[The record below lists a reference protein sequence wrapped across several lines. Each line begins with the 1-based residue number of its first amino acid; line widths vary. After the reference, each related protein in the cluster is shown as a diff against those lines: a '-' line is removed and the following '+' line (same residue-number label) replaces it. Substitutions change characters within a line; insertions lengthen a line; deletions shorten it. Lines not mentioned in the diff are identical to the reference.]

1 MNDHRGSPRPPN
13 RADEMTMTSAVDAAT
28 SMRCALIG
36 ADSLLIECG
45 ELLRS
50 RGHEIVAV
58 VSGGPKVSEWGRR
71 IGVAVHDAATT
82 DWVEA
87 LRGNPI
93 DHLFA
98 ITHLAILPDTALS
111 LPAKGAINFHDG
123 PLPAYAGLN
132 APAWALMNGEST
144 YGISWHEITS
154 GIDEGDLFKQQLFE
168 VATAETSLSI
178 NTRNFEAA
186 IDTFAELVDELS
198 GGTIRRTRQD
208 LSTSRTTYKRNDRPP
223 VLCTL
228 DWQRPALELE
238 RLVRALDFGRYAN
251 PLGSPTIATATD
263 AFTVKR
269 AELRDEIGEAGE
281 VIDVDGEVLIAT
293 TEGSLALL
301 AFETLSGDEVS
312 VDEVISRLGLT
323 RGAHLPLLDADRAV
337 ALTQL
342 GVRLARSERFFTGRL
357 STLEPV
363 ELPWATTAAGGHVAQ
378 HTELAVSIPAGLADR
393 LAHDLETTVVTAFAT
408 VLARLSGKR
417 RFTLAL
423 TTAATAAAA
432 ATGTPLVSSQV
443 PMSIDLPTDQPAA
456 PAVDAIAAELA
467 CIAERGTFLLG
478 LVGRDPE
485 LRKHRELAAG
495 TIAPIAVRLG
505 GSDTPVAPGTVVE
518 LVVDGQQATVRVDEG
533 LVARADAELFVS
545 CLHAVLESIASQPDT
560 PLSHVDLLGATLRDR
575 VLESWNDTVVAFPAE
590 SCIHDLFEQQVD
602 RSPATTALVFEDRSI
617 SYRDLDA
624 RSNQVAAYLRELGIG
639 PDSLV
644 GVHVERSIELMVA
657 VLGVHKAGG
666 AYVPLDP
673 TYPPDRLEHM
683 IRDSGCGVIITLGRL
698 ERSLPLPAGSTA
710 DVLRLDTDATVIDRQ
725 STERVPAGAGP
736 SNLAYC
742 IYTSGSTGLPKG
754 VLIEHHNATNFFT
767 GMDAVVAHD
776 LPATWFA
783 VTSLSFDISVL
794 ELLYTL
800 TRGFSVVVYLDH
812 DKIGDDH
819 TTDVHDAFVPEHGGA
834 PMDFSL
840 FYFSGDAAEGHGV
853 GKYRLMLEGSKFAD
867 THGFKAVW
875 TPERHFHAFGGLYPH
890 PAVTGAALAAITE
903 NVQIRSG
910 SIVLPLHHP
919 IRVAEAWSMVDNLS
933 NGRVGLSIASGWFP
947 RDFVIMPENYA
958 DAKRNMFRDIE
969 KVKALWRGEAVTFT
983 GVNGAEEQITT
994 LPRPVQP
1001 ELPVWV
1007 TTAGNPDTFIEAGR
1021 IGANVLTHLLGQSV
1035 EQLAPKLEAYRQAR
1049 ADAGFDPDTGI
1060 VSLMLHT
1067 FVGADD
1073 DEVREL
1079 VRQPM
1084 KDYLGTSVQLVKEYA
1099 WAFPTFQRP
1108 QGYDISND
1116 DDLITSL
1123 SPEDTDAV
1131 LEFAFLRY
1139 YETSGLFGTPE
1150 SVQPMID
1157 RLKGLGVDEIG
1168 CLIDFGVST
1177 DTVLENLP
1185 HLERAKDLANAPAP
1199 PLSGFGA
1206 TIADPSAQL
1215 DLSPAAQLRRHQVT
1229 HLQCTPSMARMFTL
1243 EDDTRAALADV
1254 AHLYV
1259 GGEAFPVQLAKDLV
1273 ANSLTGNVTNMYGP
1287 TETTIWSTTWKLEGS
1302 LDTIP
1307 IGTPIANTRI
1317 YILDANLQLLPPGVP
1332 GNLWIG
1338 GEGVVRGYHA
1348 RPELTA
1354 ERFVADPFVAGA
1366 RMYTTGDLAKWRT
1379 DGSGIIDFLGRIDHQ
1394 VKIRGYRIEL
1404 GEIEARLGQ
1413 HPDVRE
1419 CVVVVREETPG
1430 DQQLVAFVSP
1440 KDDANLQP
1448 SELKD
1453 HLRVNLPDP
1462 MIPGHVIVLV
1472 DLPHTPNGKI
1482 DRNGLPSLASV
1493 LGERDAGAV
1502 VADAENDLERTVL
1515 EVWRETL
1522 GMQAIGVDDN
1532 FFDIGGH
1539 SLLVV
1544 RMHRRLKEVL
1554 ERQIAL
1560 TELYRFPTIRSF
1572 ANSLTSDSSSV
1583 TMQKSVDRAS
1593 RRRESL
1599 DRRRARIN

>member
-1 MNDHRGSPRPPN
+1 MTLPPTDPN
-13 RADEMTMTSAVDAAT
+13 ASL
-28 SMRCALIG
+28 RCVLIG

-50 RGHEIVAV
+50 RGHEVVAV
-58 VSGGPKVSEWGRR
+58 VAGAPKVADWGRR
-71 IGVAVHDAATT
+71 IGVPVHDAGTNE
-82 DWVEA
+82 WVEA
-87 LRGNPI
+87 LRGTSI

-98 ITHLAILPDTALS
+98 ITHLAILPDEALTLAS
-111 LPAKGAINFHDG
+111 RGSINFHDG
-123 PLPAYAGLN
+123 PLPQYAGLN
-132 APAWALMNGEST
+132 APAWALINGEDT

-154 GIDEGDLFKQQLFE
+154 GIDEGDLLKQQLFD
-168 VATAETSLSI
+168 VSPAETSLSI
-178 NTRNFEAA
+178 NTRNFETA
-186 IDTFAELVDELS
+186 IDTFAELVDELAA
-198 GGTIRRTRQD
+198 GTVQRTPQD
-208 LSTSRTTYKRNDRPP
+208 LSSPRTTYKRNDRPAA
-223 VLCTL
+223 LCVL
-228 DWQRPALELE
+228 DWRRPAAELE
-238 RLVRALDFGRYAN
+238 RLVRALDFGRYGN
-251 PLGSPTIATATD
+251 PLGSPTLTTA
-263 AFTVKR
+263 AGAVAVKR
-269 AELRDEIGEAGE
+269 AEARDDEPQGEP
-281 VIDVDGEVLIAT
+281 GEVLEVGDDEIVIAT
-293 TEGSLALL
+293 SDGVLALS
-301 AFETLSGDEVS
+301 AFETLAGDEVS
-312 VDEVISRLGLT
+312 VADVAARFGLSVGG
-323 RGAHLPLLDADRAV
+323 RLPLLDDARATE
-337 ALTQL
+337 LTEI
-342 GVRLARSERFFTGRL
+342 GARLAKAERFFEARL
-357 STLEPV
+357 GSIEPV
-363 ELPWATTAAGGHVAQ
+363 ELPWASTATADHVAR
-378 HTELAVSIPAGLADR
+378 HVSLPVTVPSSLADR
-393 LAHDLETTVVTAFAT
+393 FGAESATAVVAAFAT
-408 VLARLSGKR
+408 VLARLSGKQQ
-417 RFTLAL
+417 FHVAL
-423 TTAATAAAA
+423 STAATASLA
-432 ATGTPLVSSQV
+432 ATAAPLVSSQV
-443 PMSIDLPTDQPAA
+443 PMAVDLALDQVAA
-456 PAVDAIAAELA
+456 PAVAAIAAELA
-467 CIAERGTFLLG
+467 RIEARGSFLFDV
-478 LVGRDPE
+478 VGREPE
-485 LRKHRELAAG
+485 LRKRRELVAG

-505 GSDTPVAPGTVVE
+505 GTAPVASGTVVE
-518 LVVDGQQATVRVDEG
+518 LVVAPDPAAGTTLLVDEA
-533 LVARADAELFVS
+533 LVARSDADLFVA
-545 CLHAVLESIASQPDT
+545 CFEAVLDSVANQTDI
-560 PLSHVDLLGATLRDR
+560 PLSHVDLLGAGLRTQ
-575 VLESWNDTVVAFPAE
+575 VLESWNHTVVPFPSHA
-590 SCIHDLFEQQVD
+590 CIHHLFEEQVD
-602 RSPATTALVFEDRSI
+602 RTPDVDALVFEDQHI

-624 RSNQVAAYLRELGIG
+624 RANQVAAHLRSLGIG

-644 GVHVERSIELMVA
+644 GVHVERGIELMVA
-657 VLGVHKAGG
+657 VLGVQKAGG

-673 TYPPDRLEHM
+673 TYPADRLEHM
-683 IRDSGCGVIITLGRL
+683 IRDSGCGVIVTLGKL
-698 ERSLPLPAGSTA
+698 ERILPLPEGSTA
-710 DVLRLDTDATVIDRQ
+710 TVLRLDTDWPTIAQHT
-725 STERVPAGAGP
+725 TERVRADAGP
-736 SNLAYC
+736 ANLAYC

-754 VLIEHHNATNFFT
+754 VLIEHRNAVNFFT

-812 DKIGDDH
+812 DKLDD
-819 TTDVHDAFVPEHGGA
+819 DLDGGADAFVPEHGGV

-840 FYFSGDAAEGHGV
+840 FYFSGDEADGHGK
-853 GKYRLMLEGSKFAD
+853 GKYRLMLEGAKFAD
-867 THGFKAVW
+867 THGFNAVW

-890 PAVTGAALAAITE
+890 PAVAGAALAAITE

-910 SIVLPLHHP
+910 SVVLPLHHP
-919 IRVAEAWSMVDNLS
+919 IRVAEQWSMVDNLS
-933 NGRVGLSIASGWFP
+933 NGRVGLSIASGWWP

-958 DAKRNMFRDIE
+958 EAKANMFRDIE
-969 KVKALWRGEAVTFT
+969 KVRALWRGETVTFA
-983 GVNGAEEQITT
+983 GVNGVEEHITT
-994 LPRPVQP
+994 LPRPVQA

-1007 TTAGNPDTFIEAGR
+1007 TTAGNPDTFIQAGR

-1049 ADAGFDPDTGI
+1049 AEAGYDPDTGI

-1067 FVGADD
+1067 FIGTDD

-1079 VRQPM
+1079 VRQPL
-1084 KDYLGTSVQLVKEYA
+1084 KDYLGTSVSLVKEYA
-1099 WAFPTFQRP
+1099 WAFPAFQRP
-1108 QGYDISND
+1108 EGYDVSND
-1116 DDLITSL
+1116 DDLIASL

-1150 SVQPMID
+1150 SCQPMVD
-1157 RLKGLGVDEIG
+1157 TLKGMGVNEIG
-1168 CLIDFGVST
+1168 CLIDFGVPT
-1177 DTVLENLP
+1177 DTVLDSLV
-1185 HLERAKDLANAPAP
+1185 HLDEAKNIANAPAP
-1199 PLSGFGA
+1199 SLA
-1206 TIADPSAQL
+1206 AVAHPSSTL

-1273 ANSLTGNVTNMYGP
+1273 NNSRTGNVTNMYGP
-1287 TETTIWSTTWKLEGS
+1287 TETTIWSTTWKLQGS

-1317 YILDANLQLLPPGVP
+1317 YILDANLQPLPPGVP
-1332 GNLWIG
+1332 GDLWIG
-1338 GEGVVRGYHA
+1338 GDGVVRGYHQ

-1354 ERFVADPFVAGA
+1354 ERFLDDPFVAGG
-1366 RMYTTGDLAKWRT
+1366 RMYRTGDLAKWRA

-1413 HPDVRE
+1413 HPYVRE

-1430 DQQLVAFVSP
+1430 DQQLVGFVSP
-1440 KDDANLQP
+1440 KDGAHLQP

-1462 MIPGHVIVLV
+1462 MIPGHLVVLD

-1493 LGERDAGAV
+1493 LGQRDGNVV

-1515 EVWRETL
+1515 DVWRETL

-1554 ERQIAL
+1554 ERQIPL

-1572 ANSLTSDSSSV
+1572 ANSLTSDSSSAAL
-1583 TMQKSVDRAS
+1583 QQSADRAS
-1593 RRRESL
+1593 RRREHME
-1599 DRRRARIN
+1599 RRRARAR